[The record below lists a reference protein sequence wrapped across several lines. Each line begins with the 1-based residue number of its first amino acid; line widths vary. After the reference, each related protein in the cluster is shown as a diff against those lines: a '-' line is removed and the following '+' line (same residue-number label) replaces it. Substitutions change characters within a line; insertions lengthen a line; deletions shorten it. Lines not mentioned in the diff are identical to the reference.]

1 MGTMML
7 WRMRLLKGLA
17 SLRLTVGLLFWLA
30 FMCIIGTITP
40 QYTFPYSSGSS
51 LMTTIVRLLSLNDVF
66 HSLWFLIPAV
76 VLGLNAAACMYWRRK
91 SFAGSRK
98 LPAMPKAGLYGVTI
112 PKENKQEKIDAD
124 LAGLIEGGYRIARH
138 ESGSSLTIMGEKGR
152 LRMYAPLLVHGSIL
166 IILLGVALGFLGYKG
181 SIEIPVGQ
189 ASDSVALSDGTVMH
203 LPFQVRCEDFKVEY
217 YDNGMPREYRS
228 EISFSQAGGNIARA
242 SVMVNH
248 PVSFNHVLFSQSGF
262 NPNLI
267 AVIRVSTPSGSEE
280 IRATEGSV
288 IELHDTGYRMK
299 VVKVVEDVMR
309 LGPAVQLIIETPN
322 DQKELWIFKQFERI
336 QAIHPG
342 ITEKMPEFNP
352 SILKPYTFTLDALTS
367 SYTTI
372 LGINSDPGVPLVGIG
387 AILFL
392 FGVIIAFMVVHD
404 RIWIEIEEGSESL
417 MIHVAR
423 RLNGRP
429 AAIDGR
435 ILKHLQRLAGGQ
447 S

>member
-7 WRMRLLKGLA
+7 WHMRLLKGLA

-30 FMCIIGTITP
+30 FMCILGTIIP
-40 QYTFPYSSGSS
+40 QVTFQPSSGASV
-51 LMTTIVRLLSLNDVF
+51 MTDISRPLSLNDVF
-66 HSLWFLIPAV
+66 HSFWFLIPTV
-76 VLGLNAAACMYWRRK
+76 VLGLNAAACMYRRRK
-91 SFAGSRK
+91 SFAGSVK
-98 LPAMPKAGLYGVTI
+98 PPAMPKAGLYGVTI
-112 PKENKQEKIDAD
+112 PKENKQDKIGAE
-124 LAGLIEGGYRIARH
+124 LAGLIKATHSIVRN
-138 ESGSSLTIMGEKGR
+138 ESGGGLTIMGEKGR

-166 IILLGVALGFLGYKG
+166 MILLGVAFGFLGYKG

-189 ASDSVALSDGTVMH
+189 ATDNVVLSDGTIMH

-228 EISFSQAGGNIARA
+228 EVSFSQAGGDIARA

-248 PVSFNHVLFSQSGF
+248 PVSFNHVLFSQSGY

-267 AVIRVSTPSGSEE
+267 AAIRVGTPSGSEE
-280 IRATEGSV
+280 IKATEGSV
-288 IELHDTGYRMK
+288 IEMHDTGYRMK
-299 VVKVVEDVMR
+299 VVRVVEDVMH

-322 DQKELWIFKQFERI
+322 DQKEVWVFKEFKRI

-342 ITEKMPEFNP
+342 ITEEMPEFNP
-352 SILKPYTFTLDALTS
+352 SLLKPYTFTLDALTS

-372 LGINSDPGVPLVGIG
+372 LGINSDPGVPLVGLG

-392 FGVIIAFMVVHD
+392 FGVIIAFMVVHE
-404 RIWIEIEEGSESL
+404 RIFFEIGEGSDGL

-429 AAIDGR
+429 AEIDGR
-435 ILKHLQRLAGGQ
+435 ILKHLERLAGGQ
-447 S
+447 L